1 MACCERGGTGDL
13 GGLYADFGDVRSDD
27 FQQWWCQD
35 ERGAG
40 LFGEKALE
48 VTLGELA
55 SVHEWNTAWTRE
67 QVMVVAVPLNV
78 AKRKLKSSFAKLL
91 DARHS
96 AARSGRPSLALLKN
110 TSTAQYKLERN
121 YTIAALST
129 TLSVYDLWVKNQEK
143 MQTERLTLWEIGKA
157 LNLNRQAI
165 KDAESKVSADRIIGR
180 NLLGATVGR
189 YVKQAKAMIANTE
202 LGRFP
207 LA

>member
-1 MACCERGGTGDL
+1 MARVFFAAPHPVFGRKDKRLSLTYQQRSPYYWWWAYLRRSAAYMACCQRGGVGDL

-27 FQQWWCQD
+27 FQQWWCQG

-78 AKRKLKSSFAKLL
+78 GKRKLKSSFAKLL

-96 AARSGRPSLALLKN
+96 AAR
-110 TSTAQYKLERN
+110 
-121 YTIAALST
+121 
-129 TLSVYDLWVKNQEK
+129 
-143 MQTERLTLWEIGKA
+143 
-157 LNLNRQAI
+157 
-165 KDAESKVSADRIIGR
+165 
-180 NLLGATVGR
+180 
-189 YVKQAKAMIANTE
+189 
-202 LGRFP
+202 
-207 LA
+207 